1 MIEATVLSI
10 SRCRSKGFISMVDIR
25 VTFDSARMGL
35 STVSEFCHSDF
46 FAEYDEDCNDNKNDF
61 HGDGDGTGDGCD
73 SSGDNDG
80 ENDNDDDDDAA
91 EEEGNTSHTTR
102 IIDTE
107 EIGSEAPICLIP
119 TIAFTVENIKKPA
132 TAADYRYLHY
142 PTLRIRTIK
151 RALSLCG
158 HQIVG
163 DGGAVK
169 SAKGLFACVVSVT
182 MHGLSPSEFQSA
194 LLSSEKE
201 VDIEKVKLSCVGK
214 LITICVDDPKKF
226 AKLMVKEHE
235 LWESAQQRDND
246 VMIAWQ
252 ALSLQHSA
260 DVVKDV
266 ESILI
271 QESLH
276 SVGDN
281 NDNISNGRDTI
292 DEISTTCNGNASN
305 LINQES
311 YPSVAT
317 RFKSIDEMR
326 SAMASGMPVE
336 YVLGEATFC
345 GLKFC
350 VNKDVMVPRKSS
362 EVLVMEAIKVI
373 SNDMLFEDTDVDR
386 FHSSDEVY
394 NQSNQMKCQTGTI
407 EIIENET
414 QVHEN
419 QYNNKNVDN
428 KSNNNE
434 NKTNDESR
442 YGSKS
447 CIAQKRLRVLD
458 IGTGSGCLLLS
469 CLTNLNCLYR
479 DRGESKMKCKIKNEH
494 TDTTTQTII
503 GMNMNRNRDMN
514 MNMNM
519 NMNRDIN
526 YLIEGVGIDL
536 SQAALQVARTNS
548 HSLGLQG
555 STVFKIL
562 DFTNLTDLVPATI
575 HSVGD
580 TSSLD
585 VPCGL
590 KLTDNDYDT
599 PQEHVESLEQS
610 PAINLNE
617 NYFGP
622 YDIILCN
629 PPYSSKRDTTRLS
642 KACRE
647 HEPSLALF
655 SPDGPLSAYKTLA
668 IALMACEAKKKEI
681 TTVGNIK
688 SAMEIGLLKKNA
700 HLFLEVGHGQ
710 ALPVQKI
717 LNKLDFLTF
726 IGIAKDHKD
735 IDRCLIY
742 KYNET

>member
-1 MIEATVLSI
+1 MIEATVLRI
-10 SRCRSKGFISMVDIR
+10 SRCRSKGFISLVDIR

-46 FAEYDEDCNDNKNDF
+46 FAEYDEDCND
-61 HGDGDGTGDGCD
+61 GDGDGDGDGCD
-73 SSGDNDG
+73 SNGDNGSDND
-80 ENDNDDDDDAA
+80 NDNDDDDAA
-91 EEEGNTSHTTR
+91 VKLKFKEEEGNTSHTTR

-107 EIGSEAPICLIP
+107 EIGSEAFVCLIP
-119 TIAFTVENIKKPA
+119 TIAFTVDNIKKPS

-182 MHGLSPSEFQSA
+182 MHGLPSSEFQSP
-194 LLSSEKE
+194 LLSSDKE
-201 VDIEKVKLSCVGK
+201 VDIEKVKISCAGK
-214 LITICVDDPKKF
+214 LLTICVEDPKKF
-226 AKLMVKEHE
+226 AKLMVKEQE
-235 LWESAQQRDND
+235 LWESAQQRDNN

-252 ALSLQHSA
+252 ALSLQHST
-260 DVVKDV
+260 DVVEDL
-266 ESILI
+266 ESISI

-281 NDNISNGRDTI
+281 NDNISNGRITI
-292 DEISTTCNGNASN
+292 DETSTTYNGNANN
-305 LINQES
+305 LINQQS
-311 YPSVAT
+311 YPSAAT

-345 GLKFC
+345 ELKFC

-362 EVLVMEAIKVI
+362 EVLVMEAMKVI
-373 SNDMLFEDTDVDR
+373 SNDMLFEDIDADR

-394 NQSNQMKCQTGTI
+394 NQLNQMKCQTGTI
-407 EIIENET
+407 EIIENQT
-414 QVHEN
+414 QTHEN
-419 QYNNKNVDN
+419 ENNNKNVDN
-428 KSNNNE
+428 RSNNNE
-434 NKTNDESR
+434 NKTNDKSR
-442 YGSKS
+442 YESIFR
-447 CIAQKRLRVLD
+447 IAQKRLRVLD

-469 CLTNLNCLYR
+469 CLTNLESLYR
-479 DRGESKMKCKIKNEH
+479 DEEKSKIKCKIKNQH
-494 TDTTTQTII
+494 TNTTTHTII
-503 GMNMNRNRDMN
+503 GMNMNMDMN
-514 MNMNM
+514 MSI

-536 SQAALQVARTNS
+536 SEAALQVARANA

-562 DFTNLTDLVPATI
+562 DFTNLTDLIQATI
-575 HSVGD
+575 HSVDD
-580 TSSLD
+580 TSSLGE
-585 VPCGL
+585 PCGL
-590 KLTDNDYDT
+590 NLTGNHYDT

-610 PAINLNE
+610 PTINLNE

-655 SPDGPLSAYKTLA
+655 SPNGPLAAYKTLA
-668 IALMACEAKKKEI
+668 IALTACEAKKKEI
-681 TTVGNIK
+681 ITVGNMT
-688 SAMEIGLLKKNA
+688 STVEIGLFKKNS

-742 KYNET
+742 RYNQT